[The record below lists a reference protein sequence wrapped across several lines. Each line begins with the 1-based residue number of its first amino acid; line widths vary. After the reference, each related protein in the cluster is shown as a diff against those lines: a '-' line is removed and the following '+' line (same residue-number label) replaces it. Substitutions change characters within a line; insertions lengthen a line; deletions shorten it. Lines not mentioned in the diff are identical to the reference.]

1 MVVIVSIHI
10 LLAVGF
16 MLYFFHV
23 PASSGLQPG
32 TNLTEVVPEQNKIL
46 NNMTEN
52 NNVEPEKQPAIVN
65 NSNLTEED
73 HDKDNEPM
81 KLEDD
86 NDVPDVKPNNNV
98 SNDSDNNSGN
108 NSTEEKSPDTVAEKD
123 ENNDKQKVEES

>member
-1 MVVIVSIHI
+1 
-10 LLAVGF
+10 
-16 MLYFFHV
+16 
-23 PASSGLQPG
+23 
-32 TNLTEVVPEQNKIL
+32 
-46 NNMTEN
+46 MTEN

-65 NSNLTEED
+65 NSNLTEEN

-86 NDVPDVKPNNNV
+86 NDVPDVKPNDNV

-108 NSTEEKSPDTVAEKD
+108 NSTEEKSPDTGVAND

>member
-1 MVVIVSIHI
+1 
-10 LLAVGF
+10 
-16 MLYFFHV
+16 
-23 PASSGLQPG
+23 
-32 TNLTEVVPEQNKIL
+32 
-46 NNMTEN
+46 MTEN

-65 NSNLTEED
+65 NSNLTEEN

-108 NSTEEKSPDTVAEKD
+108 NSTEEKSPDETVADKN